1 MANIRDIKTR
11 IESVKS
17 TKQITNAM
25 KMVAASKLRK
35 AQENIINA
43 RPYAKYINM
52 MLQTLKLKNKTSLHP
67 LLSATS
73 DEGKKAFIVV
83 TSDRGLCGS
92 FNSALIRNA
101 MQYLEKNADID
112 VICIG
117 KKGFDYIRKHSS
129 NKIIAS
135 YVTLFNEMDFS
146 ISRDVAEKIITL
158 YLSENYNKIEIL
170 YNEFKSAI
178 QQNITVNQLLP
189 IIPLES
195 ETISTLD
202 FIYEPDEDTIIEELG
217 RKYIDVEIWRIMLES
232 SAAEQGARMTAMDS
246 ATENAAE
253 LIEKL
258 TLFYNRARQARIT
271 KEIIEIA
278 SGAEAIK

>member
-1 MANIRDIKTR
+1 MAHIRDIKTR
-11 IESVKS
+11 IESIKS

-35 AQENIINA
+35 AKENIINA
-43 RPYAKYINM
+43 RPFANHIDM

-67 LLSATS
+67 LLSETP

-101 MQYLEKNADID
+101 MHYLEKKADID

-117 KKGFDYIRKHSS
+117 KKGYDYIRKHSS

-146 ISRDVAEKIITL
+146 ISKDIAEQIL
-158 YLSENYNKIEIL
+158 NMYLAENYSRIEIL
-170 YNEFKSAI
+170 
-178 QQNITVNQLLP
+178 
-189 IIPLES
+189 
-195 ETISTLD
+195 
-202 FIYEPDEDTIIEELG
+202 
-217 RKYIDVEIWRIMLES
+217 
-232 SAAEQGARMTAMDS
+232 
-246 ATENAAE
+246 
-253 LIEKL
+253 
-258 TLFYNRARQARIT
+258 
-271 KEIIEIA
+271 
-278 SGAEAIK
+278 